1 MIAIRMLRTG
11 VRILLLGLMFA
22 QAAIASNACL
32 APSTVRAAQPAANAV
47 SSHRDQSDEINL
59 NLCLYQAADQTYQC
73 ATPPVVAA
81 PLAAVLT
88 VTDAVRCLLPQVS
101 PIIADYAGHDPP
113 IPIRFCSFRI

>member
-1 MIAIRMLRTG
+1 M
-11 VRILLLGLMFA
+11 LLGLMFA

-32 APSTVRAAQPAANAV
+32 VPNTVRAVQPEANAV
-47 SSHRDQSDEINL
+47 SSHHDQSDEINL
-59 NLCLYQAADQTYQC
+59 NLCLYQAADQTYPS
-73 ATPPVVAA
+73 ATPPVVDA

-113 IPIRFCSFRI
+113 IPIRFCSFLI

>member
-1 MIAIRMLRTG
+1 MIARRMLLTG
-11 VRILLLGLMFA
+11 IRILLLGLMFA

-32 APSTVRAAQPAANAV
+32 APNTVRAVQPAANSV

-59 NLCLYQAADQTYQC
+59 NLCLYQATDQTHQS

-81 PLAAVLT
+81 PPAAVLT
-88 VTDAVRCLLPQVS
+88 VTDAARCLFPQVS

-113 IPIRFCSFRI
+113 IPIRFCSFLI